1 MSLRFGSDRGVRPRP
16 GCVLRTAGARVSDPR
31 PAEVE
36 GGLPCHSKRSLP
48 ALPPSSSPALNPCE
62 WGAVS
67 RLAKPSRSD
76 ARRAARKRNETI
88 VRLLGGCLT
97 FAPTATRTRDLP
109 LRRSFGAGADCR
121 FLVSAVC
128 WCLAP
133 ASVPGFCPFGH
144 AEGTGWILVALVLV
158 VQVPKRVVTTCQ
170 VHAHCAA
177 SWTVA
182 ARA

>member
-1 MSLRFGSDRGVRPRP
+1 VSLRFGSDRGVRPRP

-36 GGLPCHSKRSLP
+36 GGLPCHPKRSLP

-88 VRLLGGCLT
+88 VRLLGVL
-97 FAPTATRTRDLP
+97 FDLRPDRDSNAGP
-109 LRRSFGAGADCR
+109 RRLSR
-121 FLVSAVC
+121 
-128 WCLAP
+128 
-133 ASVPGFCPFGH
+133 
-144 AEGTGWILVALVLV
+144 
-158 VQVPKRVVTTCQ
+158 
-170 VHAHCAA
+170 
-177 SWTVA
+177 
-182 ARA
+182 